1 MKLELWIRPS
11 NYLGASWDG
20 YYVFLSQNRDSDTLT
35 RSNFECALEQLGG
48 RNNRALVIPYEKHFA
63 CGWIETI
70 LINKT
75 NTEALAIAQQILDK
89 LDNYPVLNEEHY
101 FELDYAENPEV
112 YQD

>member
-1 MKLELWIRPS
+1 MKLELWTRPS
-11 NYLGASWDG
+11 NYLGDTWEG

-35 RSNFECALEQLGG
+35 RSNFSCALDHVKNIGDG
-48 RNNRALVIPYEKHFA
+48 VAVAYERHFA

-70 LINKT
+70 MIPQE
-75 NTEALAIAQQILDK
+75 NTEAVSVANVILRS